1 MQAYWKSTTVSRISI
16 FAILAVVGVMT
27 LAPFLFM
34 LLSSFKPGAEIIRN
48 GISLTFDPKVMS
60 WKNYATL
67 FTSRDMIYLTWFKNS
82 LLIAILYTIISVLLS
97 SLVGYGLA
105 VYDFKGKQV
114 ILITVLVVMMVP
126 VELLLLPLYKLMIA
140 LRLIDTYMGVILPF
154 AVSPFAV
161 FFFYQYAKGLP
172 REFVEAAR
180 IDGWSEIGIFFFIIA
195 PLMTPAFGAMVILQ
209 GMNSWNNFVWPL
221 IVLRSTENL
230 TIPIGLAS
238 MITPYGNAY
247 DMLMPGAVVSV
258 VPIALLFLFN
268 QKAFISVLGG
278 GVKG

>member
-1 MQAYWKSTTVSRISI
+1 MQAYWKSTTVSKISI
-16 FAILAVVGVMT
+16 FAILTTMGVLT
-27 LAPFLFM
+27 LAPFVFM

-48 GISLTFDPKVMS
+48 GITLSFDLDVMTIE
-60 WKNYATL
+60 NYITL
-67 FTSRDMIYLTWFKNS
+67 FTGRDGIYLAWFKNS
-82 LLIAILYTIISVLLS
+82 LIIAILYTVISVLLS
-97 SLVGYGLA
+97 SIVGYGLA
-105 VYDFKGKQV
+105 VYEFKGKQV
-114 ILITVLVVMMVP
+114 ILVTVLLVMMVP
-126 VELLLLPLYKLMIA
+126 VELLLLPLYKLMIV

-154 AVSPFAV
+154 AVSPFAI

-172 REFVEAAR
+172 KEFVEAAR
-180 IDGWSEIGIFFFIIA
+180 IDGWSEIGIFFFIMA
-195 PLMTPAFGAMVILQ
+195 PLMAPAFGAMVILQ

-238 MITPYGNAY
+238 MITPYGNTY
-247 DMLMPGAVVSV
+247 DMLMPGAVISV
-258 VPIALLFLFN
+258 IPITILFLFN